1 MGIKL
6 VCPDCE
12 KAVAGTTL
20 MRLDEDDYPDH
31 IKGEVMEQLDGVNS
45 VLQKEGRGVFVQA
58 STLGS
63 LEALLEFLRQLKP
76 PIPVAGFNIGPV
88 NKKDI
93 INASIMLEHKRE
105 YATIL
110 AFDVKV
116 TKEAG
121 DHAKELGV
129 KIFTADIIYHLF
141 DNFTAYMDEINGSR
155 KNAAKQKAVFPCLLE
170 ILPQHIFN
178 KKDPIVMGV
187 RITEGKLK
195 VNTPLCVARI
205 NHSKEEGATAK
216 TILNIGKV
224 SSIENNGKAVQ
235 VAKPGDEVAIKIDQN
250 MEQNYIMYGRQFDHT
265 NEVVSVL
272 SRTSIDLLKQNF
284 KDEMEDEDWR
294 LVIKLK
300 KFLGIM

>member
-1 MGIKL
+1 MSRSAAAPAAPAAAAPPRRRRRFAGVSGVSGQITRTHTHKHTHTHTQPDLTTQQGEYLKHEYIEGAQGIKI
-6 VCPDCE
+6 VASGVE

-20 MRLDEDDYPDH
+20 MRLEPEDYPEH
-31 IKGEVMEQLDGVNS
+31 IKGEVMTQLDAVNS

-63 LEALLEFLRQLKP
+63 LEALLEFLRTLKP

-116 TKEAG
+116 TAEAAQ
-121 DHAKELGV
+121 HAKELGV
-129 KIFTADIIYHLF
+129 RIFTADIIYHLF
-141 DNFTAYMDEINGSR
+141 DAFTAYMDEINGSR
-155 KNAAKQKAVFPCLLE
+155 RQAAKSKAVFPCVLE

-187 RITEGKLK
+187 LVKRGPQERRRTWGFSDG
-195 VNTPLCVARI
+195 VGCVRRRR
-205 NHSKEEGATAK
+205 
-216 TILNIGKV
+216 
-224 SSIENNGKAVQ
+224 
-235 VAKPGDEVAIKIDQN
+235 PCP
-250 MEQNYIMYGRQFDHT
+250 R
-265 NEVVSVL
+265 
-272 SRTSIDLLKQNF
+272 SRLTWTLA
-284 KDEMEDEDWR
+284 
-294 LVIKLK
+294 
-300 KFLGIM
+300 